1 MQAPESWSDV
11 ATIVSAFLAVVAI
24 VFVWWQVR
32 QFRKAEESGARAY
45 LSARLEIGKSRERP
59 AMFLV
64 LKNHGNSPAK
74 DIHIKFNHVNNWHYV
89 EHWQKFPF
97 IGENRILQ
105 LLPNEERKYF
115 LGTLVRGSRLVALKT
130 GQATGTLIYSDPIS
144 SERREE
150 ITLTLRDM
158 VFVAR

>member
-11 ATIVSAFLAVVAI
+11 ATIVSALLAVVAI
-24 VFVWWQVR
+24 AFVWWQVR

-45 LSARLEIGKSRERP
+45 LSARLELGKSRERP

-74 DIHIKFNHVNNWHYV
+74 DIHIEFNHVNNWHYV

-97 IGENRILQ
+97 VGENRILQ
-105 LLPNEERKYF
+105 LLPDEERKYF
-115 LGTLVRGSRLVALKT
+115 LGTLVRGSRLVSLKT

>member
-1 MQAPESWSDV
+1 VQAPESWSDV
-11 ATIVSAFLAVVAI
+11 ATIVSALLAVVAI
-24 VFVWWQVR
+24 AFVWWQVR
-32 QFRKAEESGARAY
+32 QFRKAEESGSRAY
-45 LSARLEIGKSRERP
+45 LSARLELGKSRERP

-64 LKNHGNSPAK
+64 LKNHGKSPAK
-74 DIHIKFNHVNNWHYV
+74 DIHIRFEHVNNWHYV

-105 LLPNEERKYF
+105 LLPDEERRYF
-115 LGTLVRGSRLVALKT
+115 LGTLVKGSRLIALKT
-130 GQATGTLIYSDPIS
+130 GEAKGTIIYSDLIS

>member
-11 ATIVSAFLAVVAI
+11 ATIVSALLAVVAI
-24 VFVWWQVR
+24 AFVWWQVR

-45 LSARLEIGKSRERP
+45 LSARLELGRSREKP

-64 LKNHGNSPAK
+64 LKNHGKSPAK
-74 DIHIKFNHVNNWHYV
+74 DIHIEFNHANNWHYV

-97 IGENRILQ
+97 VGKNRILQ
-105 LLPNEERKYF
+105 LLPDEERKYF
-115 LGTLVRGSRLVALKT
+115 LGTLVKESRLVALKT
-130 GQATGTLIYSDPIS
+130 GEANGTLIYSDSIS